1 MLTMNISF
9 ISSTCMFA
17 IIHYSGY
24 SLTLHVIFSSIQMI
38 ESLKIQMVLFIGFG
52 ISMVA
57 EL

>member
-1 MLTMNISF
+1 MNISF

-24 SLTLHVIFSSIQMI
+24 SLTLPVIFSSIQMI